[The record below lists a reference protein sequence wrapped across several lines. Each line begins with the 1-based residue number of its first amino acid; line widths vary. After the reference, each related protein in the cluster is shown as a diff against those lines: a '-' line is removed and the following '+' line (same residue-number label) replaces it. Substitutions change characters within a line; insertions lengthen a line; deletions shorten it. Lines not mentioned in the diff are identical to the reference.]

1 MRVLVTG
8 AAGFS
13 GRAIARWLLAEG
25 HEVVAHH
32 RAAPLPDDL
41 AEGETWQADLAGE
54 DPLPQRLD
62 AIVHTAATSPPTGG
76 FVPAAR
82 MIRDNAQATAR
93 LAAVEAGVFVYL
105 SSLSIHGAISDP
117 EVLPDTPVVN
127 PDAYGMS
134 KLLGERVVAERDG
147 SGIAIRL
154 PAVIGP
160 GAARNWPV
168 QTLAK
173 LRAGETVRIFN
184 PDGAFNNVVHVQD
197 LAAFVS
203 HVLAA
208 PPSGFNAVPVASRD
222 PIRVRE
228 VIDTLATGAGV
239 TARVEEVEAVKPGFT
254 VGIAAAGAVGFAPR
268 STVDAL
274 AAFARERGW

>member
-1 MRVLVTG
+1 
-8 AAGFS
+8 
-13 GRAIARWLLAEG
+13 
-25 HEVVAHH
+25 
-32 RAAPLPDDL
+32 
-41 AEGETWQADLAGE
+41 
-54 DPLPQRLD
+54 
-62 AIVHTAATSPPTGG
+62 
-76 FVPAAR
+76 
-82 MIRDNAQATAR
+82 
-93 LAAVEAGVFVYL
+93 
-105 SSLSIHGAISDP
+105 
-117 EVLPDTPVVN
+117 
-127 PDAYGMS
+127 
-134 KLLGERVVAERDG
+134 
-147 SGIAIRL
+147 
-154 PAVIGP
+154 
-160 GAARNWPV
+160 
-168 QTLAK
+168 LAK

-239 TARVEEVEAVKPGFT
+239 TARVEEVKAVKPGFT